1 MTSNC
6 LEVLVLVLV
15 LVVVALATP
24 RSPHTLPLVKSIT
37 SGNGVTAPETGP
49 GQKQSKL
56 IAKTD
61 KKMGEITLKSRAS
74 TVKYPVF
81 FKKMECQIYGETGAR
96 LADKL
101 TDNMAKKLSEKLAD
115 KLDNNR

>member
-81 FKKMECQIYGETGAR
+81 FKNGMPDLRRNWCQTGGQINGQYGEETVGKASGQ
-96 LADKL
+96 AG
-101 TDNMAKKLSEKLAD
+101 
-115 KLDNNR
+115 